1 MKVEAIK
8 FPVITGKAAKL
19 LEKSQYTFLVDA
31 RLNKPEIKVLIEKLF
46 SYKVLA
52 VNTSIPPRKK
62 RRLGRYKG
70 FKVNYKRAI
79 ITLDSQDV
87 ISFFP
92 AS

>member
-1 MKVEAIK
+1 MIDLIK
-8 FPVITGKAAKL
+8 FPVLTSKATGL
-19 LEKSQYTFLVDA
+19 LEKSQYTFFVDA
-31 RLNKPEIKVLIEKLF
+31 RLNKSEIKVLIEKLF

-52 VNTSIPPRKK
+52 VNTLIPPRKK

-70 FKVNYKRAI
+70 FKVNYKRVI
-79 ITLDSQDV
+79 ITLDSKDV

>member
-1 MKVEAIK
+1 MIDLVK
-8 FPVITGKAAKL
+8 FPVLTSKATKL
-19 LEKSQYTFLVDA
+19 LEKSQYTFYVDIS
-31 RLNKPEIKVLIEKLF
+31 LNKPQIKTLIEKLF

-70 FKVNYKRAI
+70 FKVNYKRVI
-79 ITLDSQDV
+79 VTLDSQDV